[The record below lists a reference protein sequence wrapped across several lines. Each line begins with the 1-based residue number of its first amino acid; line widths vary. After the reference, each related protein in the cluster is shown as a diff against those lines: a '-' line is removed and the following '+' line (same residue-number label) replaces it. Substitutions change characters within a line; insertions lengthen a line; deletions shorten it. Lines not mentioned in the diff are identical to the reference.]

1 MVKIEKITRGQ
12 ITISYKGQYYNIL
25 GEGLLLTE
33 GNAYSYIIYR
43 NSIDNTLSPIEQET
57 ILQAIIEHF
66 WSKGQKVI
74 IEYFVS
80 QLLIFK
86 DEPSFR
92 KLLFRRFGLES
103 VCKSL

>member
-25 GEGLLLTE
+25 GEGLLLTKD
-33 GNAYSYIIYR
+33 NTYSYIIYR

-66 WSKGQKVI
+66 GSKGQKVL
-74 IEYFVS
+74 IE
-80 QLLIFK
+80 
-86 DEPSFR
+86 
-92 KLLFRRFGLES
+92 
-103 VCKSL
+103 

>member
-12 ITISYKGQYYNIL
+12 ITISYKGQCYNIL

-33 GNAYSYIIYR
+33 GNTYSYIIYR

-66 WSKGQKVI
+66 WSKEQKVI
-74 IEYFVS
+74 IE
-80 QLLIFK
+80 
-86 DEPSFR
+86 
-92 KLLFRRFGLES
+92 
-103 VCKSL
+103 

>member
-1 MVKIEKITRGQ
+1 MVKIEKITRGE
-12 ITISYKGQYYNIL
+12 ITISYKGQYYHIF

-66 WSKGQKVI
+66 GSKGQKVL
-74 IEYFVS
+74 IE
-80 QLLIFK
+80 
-86 DEPSFR
+86 
-92 KLLFRRFGLES
+92 
-103 VCKSL
+103 